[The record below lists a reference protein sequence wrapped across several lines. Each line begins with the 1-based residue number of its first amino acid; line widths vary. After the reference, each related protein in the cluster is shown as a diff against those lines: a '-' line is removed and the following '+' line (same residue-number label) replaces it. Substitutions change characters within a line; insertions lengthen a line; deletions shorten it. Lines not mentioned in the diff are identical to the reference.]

1 MPANALMPTCALV
14 LIGGA
19 DTKIFLHAHPLA
31 PLRGVVGRIENGR
44 CVIYGSES
52 FIRWLGLLTEGGK
65 SKLLRM
71 S

>member
-14 LIGGA
+14 FIGGA

-31 PLRGVVGRIENGR
+31 PLEGWWVGWRMAGVLYVVVKISSG
-44 CVIYGSES
+44 VLGSGGGGES
-52 FIRWLGLLTEGGK
+52 Q
-65 SKLLRM
+65 LLRM